1 MKLRK
6 VEELA
11 KAELAAAIASE
22 KTSQIEKMTE
32 ANLHVSR
39 LRRDKQLLS
48 LNICSNLLLVYIPLI
63 WKKKGSMKVLTL

>member
-39 LRRDKQLLS
+39 LRRDKQL
-48 LNICSNLLLVYIPLI
+48 
-63 WKKKGSMKVLTL
+63 

>member
-1 MKLRK
+1 MKLKK

-39 LRRDKQLLS
+39 LRSDKQLLS
-48 LNICSNLLLVYIPLI
+48 LTICSILLLAYISLI